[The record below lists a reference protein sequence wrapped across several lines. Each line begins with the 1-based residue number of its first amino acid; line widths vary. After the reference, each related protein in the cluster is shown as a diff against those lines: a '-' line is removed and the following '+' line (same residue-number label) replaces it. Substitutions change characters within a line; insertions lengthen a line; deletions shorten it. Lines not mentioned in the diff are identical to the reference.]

1 MTHVT
6 YHTGEFATR
15 AAVTRRTL
23 RYYDRIGLLSPAQ
36 FSEAGQRLYTDAE
49 LVKLQQILALKLLGF
64 SLAEI
69 RACLA
74 AGPQDFVEALAAQ
87 KAMLAE
93 KRRQLDA
100 IIAVI
105 DELEHLPLADQ
116 VQASQQNGNG
126 APPASWKMKSAT
138 HLVAKLVEMMQM
150 EQKNDWVNQ
159 YLTPEQQAAMAELGR
174 TSYSE
179 SAQAKVAAWGA
190 NWTEEDQRRVDAQYA
205 QLAEGLK
212 QAVVQGKP
220 AGSPEVQALA
230 ATFLGL
236 IAQFTRNDADVEQ
249 GLTTYWQQAA
259 NLPAAQKPPLPWGA
273 QEQALLEDAVA
284 LQKK

>member
-1 MTHVT
+1 VTHAT
-6 YHTGEFATR
+6 YFIGEFAAR
-15 AAVTRRTL
+15 AAVTTRTL

-36 FSEAGQRLYTDAE
+36 VSEGGQRLYTDAE

-69 RACLA
+69 SACLA
-74 AGPQDFVEALAAQ
+74 AGPQDFVDALAAQ

-105 DELEHLPLADQ
+105 DELEQLPFMDQ
-116 VQASQQNGNG
+116 VQVGQQNGDG
-126 APPASWKMKSAT
+126 AAPASWNSQSAT
-138 HLVAKLVEMMQM
+138 DLVGKLVEMMQM

-159 YLTPEQQAAMAELGR
+159 YLTPEQQAAMAELSR

-190 NWTEEDQRRVDAQYA
+190 NWTEADQQRVNAQYA
-205 QLAEGLK
+205 QLAAGLK
-212 QAVVQGKP
+212 DAVAQGKP

-230 ATFLGL
+230 TTFLGL
-236 IAQFTRNDADVEQ
+236 IAQFTHGDAEVEQ
-249 GLTTYWQQAA
+249 GLATYWQQQA
-259 NLPAAQKPPLPWGA
+259 NVPQAQRPPLPWGA
-273 QEQALLEDAVA
+273 AEQALLEEAVA

>member
-1 MTHVT
+1 VTHAT
-6 YHTGEFATR
+6 YHTGEFANR
-15 AAVTRRTL
+15 AAVTTRTL

-69 RACLA
+69 RACLS

-105 DELEHLPLADQ
+105 DELERLPRADQ
-116 VQASQQNGNG
+116 AQAPQQNGNG
-126 APPASWKMKSAT
+126 VQPASWNMESAT
-138 HLVAKLVEMMQM
+138 DLVAKLVEMMQM

-159 YLTPEQQAAMAELGR
+159 YLTPEQQAAMAGLSR
-174 TSYSE
+174 SSYSE

-190 NWTEEDQRRVDAQYA
+190 NWTEEDQRRVNAQYA

-212 QAVVQGKP
+212 QAVAQGKP

-230 ATFLGL
+230 TTFLGL
-236 IAQFTRNDADVEQ
+236 IAQFTRNDADFEQ

-273 QEQALLEDAVA
+273 QEQALLEEAIA

>member
-1 MTHVT
+1 MTHAT
-6 YHTGEFATR
+6 YHTGEFAHR
-15 AAVTRRTL
+15 AAVTTRTL
-23 RYYDRIGLLSPAQ
+23 RYYDRIGLLTPAQ
-36 FSEAGQRLYTDAE
+36 VSEAGQRLYTDAE

-100 IIAVI
+100 IITVL
-105 DELEHLPLADQ
+105 DQLEQLPLAGQ
-116 VQASQQNGNG
+116 EQGSARNGNG
-126 APPASWKMKSAT
+126 VPLASWNSESAT

-159 YLTPEQQAAMAELGR
+159 YLTPEQQAAMAELSR

-190 NWTEEDQRRVDAQYA
+190 NWTEEDQRRVNAQYA

-212 QAVVQGKP
+212 LAVTQGKP

-230 ATFLGL
+230 TTFLGL
-236 IAQFTRNDADVEQ
+236 IAQFTRGDAEVEQ
-249 GLTTYWQQAA
+249 GLATYWKQQAD
-259 NLPAAQKPPLPWGA
+259 LPAAQKPLLPWGPE
-273 QEQALLEDAVA
+273 EQALLEEAVA
-284 LQKK
+284 LRKK

>member
-1 MTHVT
+1 MTHAT
-6 YHTGEFATR
+6 YHTGEFAIR
-15 AAVTRRTL
+15 AAVTTRTL

-36 FSEAGQRLYTDAE
+36 LSEAGQRLYTDAE

-69 RACLA
+69 RACLN

-87 KAMLAE
+87 RAMLAE

-105 DELEHLPLADQ
+105 DELEQLPLAG
-116 VQASQQNGNG
+116 QAEVSTHNGNG
-126 APPASWKMKSAT
+126 TQPPSWNFESAT
-138 HLVAKLVEMMQM
+138 NLVAKLVEMMQM

-159 YLTPEQQAAMAELGR
+159 YLTAEQQAAMAELSR
-174 TSYSE
+174 TSYSD
-179 SAQAKVAAWGA
+179 SAQAKLAAWGV
-190 NWTEEDQRRVDAQYA
+190 NWTEEDQRRVNAQYA

-212 QAVVQGKP
+212 QAVAQSKP

-236 IAQFTRNDADVEQ
+236 IAQFTRGDAEVER
-249 GLTTYWQQAA
+249 GLGTYWQQQA

-273 QEQALLEDAVA
+273 AEQAMLEEAVA

>member
-1 MTHVT
+1 MTHAT

-15 AAVTRRTL
+15 AAVTTRTL

-36 FSEAGQRLYTDAE
+36 LSEAGQRLYTDAE

-105 DELEHLPLADQ
+105 DELEQLPLAGQD
-116 VQASQQNGNG
+116 QASAHNGNG
-126 APPASWKMKSAT
+126 AQPASWNSESAT
-138 HLVAKLVEMMQM
+138 NLVAKLVEMMQM

-159 YLTPEQQAAMAELGR
+159 YLTPEQQAAMAELSR

-190 NWTEEDQRRVDAQYA
+190 NWTEEDQRRVNAQYA

-212 QAVVQGKP
+212 QAVAQGKP
-220 AGSPEVQALA
+220 AASPEVQALA
-230 ATFLGL
+230 TTFLGL
-236 IAQFTRNDADVEQ
+236 IAQFTRGDAEVEQ
-249 GLTTYWQQAA
+249 GLATYWQQQA

-273 QEQALLEDAVA
+273 AEQALLEEAVA

>member
-1 MTHVT
+1 MKHGA
-6 YHTGEFATR
+6 YYIGEFATR
-15 AAVTRRTL
+15 AAVTTRTL
-23 RYYDRIGLLSPAQ
+23 RYYDRIGLLIPAQ
-36 FSEAGQRLYTDAE
+36 VSDAGQRLYSDAE
-49 LVKLQQILALKLLGF
+49 LIKLQQILALKLLGF

-69 RACLA
+69 RACLS
-74 AGPQDFVEALAAQ
+74 AGPQDFVMALAAQ
-87 KAMLAE
+87 KAMRAE

-105 DELEHLPLADQ
+105 DELEQLPSAGVDQ
-116 VQASQQNGNG
+116 APAHNGSG
-126 APPASWKMKSAT
+126 GPHASWDSESAT
-138 HLVAKLVEMMQM
+138 NLVAKLVEMMQM

-159 YLTPEQQAAMAELGR
+159 YLTPEQQAAMADLSR

-190 NWTEEDQRRVDAQYA
+190 NWSEEDQRRVNAQYA

-212 QAVVQGKP
+212 QAVAQGKS
-220 AGSPEVQALA
+220 AGSPEVQAMA

-236 IAQFTRNDADVEQ
+236 ISEFTRGDAEVEA
-249 GLTTYWQQAA
+249 GLATYWQQQA

-273 QEQALLEDAVA
+273 AEQSLLEEAVA